1 MAVKGDNKAAYGAF
15 AGRTGNGRCGVGGA
29 GKGALGEYGMA
40 ERIAA
45 LGEFDLIERIAAL
58 GGSLPA
64 GVVGIGDDC
73 AVIPSKAGHDTL
85 VSADMLIEDVH
96 FRRDLTSA
104 YDLGWKSAAVNVSD
118 IAAMGGRPE
127 ATFLSFALP
136 ASLGDRWRLDFM
148 KGYMELCSRY
158 GVSLLGGDTTSSPD
172 RLCINVTVMGTCPHG
187 RAVRRNGAKVGDV
200 ICVTGTLGDSAAGL
214 RLLLGFDSSSAA
226 AAASSTPSAA
236 SSPSASSSASA
247 PSAAS
252 TASVAAS
259 ASSAPVA
266 ASAGL
271 DVVAPS
277 LACAAAPGLV
287 SPEDSSAGLSAAA
300 DPTDSDLDFLI
311 RCHRLPVPMVEAG
324 LELASLAGVHAMM
337 DISDGVASDLRHIL
351 HASGVGAQ
359 VYLDRLPFS
368 ASLERVCL
376 ARSWDKYELALCGGE
391 DYHLLFTAD
400 PATPLEK
407 LRHACHIIGKITADP
422 DSLEWIGGDGKSA
435 DYIGFRHF

>member
-1 MAVKGDNKAAYGAF
+1 MSVKGDNKAACGAY
-15 AGRTGNGRCGVGGA
+15 AGRTGNERCGAGGVET
-29 GKGALGEYGMA
+29 GPLGEYGTA

-45 LGEFDLIERIAAL
+45 LGEFDLIERIAAM

-73 AVIPSKAGHDTL
+73 AVIPSKAGQDTL

-158 GVSLLGGDTTSSPD
+158 GVSLLGGDTTSSLD

-214 RLLLGFDSSSAA
+214 RLLLGFASSSAA
-226 AAASSTPSAA
+226 VSSAPAAS
-236 SSPSASSSASA
+236 
-247 PSAAS
+247 
-252 TASVAAS
+252 S

-271 DVVAPS
+271 DVVSPA
-277 LACAAAPGLV
+277 LACTAAPGLV
-287 SPEDSSAGLSAAA
+287 SPEGSSAAA
-300 DPTDSDLDFLI
+300 GPTDSDLDFLI

-407 LRHACHIIGKITADP
+407 LRHVCHIIGKITADP

>member
-1 MAVKGDNKAAYGAF
+1 MAVKGDNKAACGAY
-15 AGRTGNGRCGVGGA
+15 AGRTGNGRCGAGGA
-29 GKGALGEYGMA
+29 EKGALGEYGMA

-45 LGEFDLIERIAAL
+45 LGEFDLIERISAM

-73 AVIPSKAGHDTL
+73 AVIPSKAGQDTL

-214 RLLLGFDSSSAA
+214 RLLLGFASSSAA
-226 AAASSTPSAA
+226 VSSAPAASSAA
-236 SSPSASSSASA
+236 
-247 PSAAS
+247 
-252 TASVAAS
+252 
-259 ASSAPVA
+259 
-266 ASAGL
+266 
-271 DVVAPS
+271 
-277 LACAAAPGLV
+277 
-287 SPEDSSAGLSAAA
+287 SAGLSAASSAVA

>member
-15 AGRTGNGRCGVGGA
+15 AGRTGNERCGAGGA
-29 GKGALGEYGMA
+29 EKGALGEYGMA

-45 LGEFDLIERIAAL
+45 LGEFDLIERISAM
-58 GGSLPA
+58 GGPLPA

-73 AVIPSKAGHDTL
+73 AVIPSKAGQDTL

-214 RLLLGFDSSSAA
+214 RLLLGFASSSAA
-226 AAASSTPSAA
+226 AASASSVSSA
-236 SSPSASSSASA
+236 SSASSS
-247 PSAAS
+247 
-252 TASVAAS
+252 VAA
-259 ASSAPVA
+259 A
-266 ASAGL
+266 AAGL
-271 DVVAPS
+271 DVVSPA
-277 LACAAAPGLV
+277 LACTAAADLV
-287 SPEDSSAGLSAAA
+287 SSEGSSAAA
-300 DPTDSDLDFLI
+300 GPTDNDLDFLI

-368 ASLERVCL
+368 ASLEGVCL

-400 PATPLEK
+400 PATSLES
-407 LRHACHIIGKITADP
+407 LSQPCYVIGKITADP

>member
-1 MAVKGDNKAAYGAF
+1 MSVKEDNKAACGAY
-15 AGRTGNGRCGVGGA
+15 AGRTGNERCGAGGVE
-29 GKGALGEYGMA
+29 KGPLGEYGMA

-45 LGEFDLIERIAAL
+45 LGEFDLIERISAM

-73 AVIPSKAGHDTL
+73 AVIPSKAGQDTL

-96 FRRDLTSA
+96 FRRDLISA

-187 RAVRRNGAKVGDV
+187 RAVRRNGAKVGDM

-214 RLLLGFDSSSAA
+214 RLLLGFASSSAA
-226 AAASSTPSAA
+226 AASASSAAAAATPASSASSAA
-236 SSPSASSSASA
+236 PAPSASS
-247 PSAAS
+247 
-252 TASVAAS
+252 
-259 ASSAPVA
+259 
-266 ASAGL
+266 
-271 DVVAPS
+271 
-277 LACAAAPGLV
+277 AAAI
-287 SPEDSSAGLSAAA
+287 
-300 DPTDSDLDFLI
+300 PTESDEDFLI

>member
-1 MAVKGDNKAAYGAF
+1 MAVKGDNKAVYGAF
-15 AGRTGNGRCGVGGA
+15 AGRTGNERCGAGGA
-29 GKGALGEYGMA
+29 EKGALGEYGMA

-45 LGEFDLIERIAAL
+45 LGEFDLIERISAM
-58 GGSLPA
+58 GGPLPS

-73 AVIPSKAGHDTL
+73 AVIPSKAGQDTL

-214 RLLLGFDSSSAA
+214 RLLLGFASSSAA
-226 AAASSTPSAA
+226 VSSAPAASSAA
-236 SSPSASSSASA
+236 SV
-247 PSAAS
+247 
-252 TASVAAS
+252 ASVAAS
-259 ASSAPVA
+259 SASSAA
-266 ASAGL
+266 ALSSAAGL
-271 DVVAPS
+271 DVVSPS
-277 LACAAAPGLV
+277 LACTAAPGLV
-287 SPEDSSAGLSAAA
+287 PPEDSSACLSAAA
-300 DPTDSDLDFLI
+300 GPTDSDLDFLI

-324 LELASLAGVHAMM
+324 LELACLSGVHAMM

>member
-1 MAVKGDNKAAYGAF
+1 MSVKGDNKAAYGAF
-15 AGRTGNGRCGVGGA
+15 AGRTGNGRCGAGGA
-29 GKGALGEYGMA
+29 EKGALGEYGMA

-45 LGEFDLIERIAAL
+45 LGEFDLIKRIAAM
-58 GGSLPA
+58 GGSLPT

-73 AVIPSKAGHDTL
+73 AVIPSKAGQDTL

-214 RLLLGFDSSSAA
+214 RLLLGFASSSAA
-226 AAASSTPSAA
+226 VSSAPAASSAA
-236 SSPSASSSASA
+236 SS
-247 PSAAS
+247 AA
-252 TASVAAS
+252 
-259 ASSAPVA
+259 
-266 ASAGL
+266 
-271 DVVAPS
+271 
-277 LACAAAPGLV
+277 
-287 SPEDSSAGLSAAA
+287 SAGLSAASSA
-300 DPTDSDLDFLI
+300 AAGPTDSDLDFLI

-324 LELASLAGVHAMM
+324 LELACLSGVHAMM

-400 PATPLEK
+400 PATPLES
-407 LRHACHIIGKITADP
+407 LSQPCYVIGKITADP

>member
-1 MAVKGDNKAAYGAF
+1 MAVKEDNKAACGAY
-15 AGRTGNGRCGVGGA
+15 AGRTGNERCGAGGVE
-29 GKGALGEYGMA
+29 KDPLGEYGTA

-45 LGEFDLIERIAAL
+45 LGEFDLIERIAAM
-58 GGSLPA
+58 GGSLPS

-73 AVIPSKAGHDTL
+73 AVIPSKAGQDTL

-214 RLLLGFDSSSAA
+214 RLLLGFASSSAA
-226 AAASSTPSAA
+226 VSSAPAASSAA
-236 SSPSASSSASA
+236 SS
-247 PSAAS
+247 AAF
-252 TASVAAS
+252 
-259 ASSAPVA
+259 
-266 ASAGL
+266 
-271 DVVAPS
+271 
-277 LACAAAPGLV
+277 
-287 SPEDSSAGLSAAA
+287 AGLSAASSA
-300 DPTDSDLDFLI
+300 AAGPTDSDLDFLI

-359 VYLDRLPFS
+359 VYLDCLPFS

>member
-1 MAVKGDNKAAYGAF
+1 MAVKEDNKAACGAY
-15 AGRTGNGRCGVGGA
+15 AGCTGDERCGAGGA
-29 GKGALGEYGMA
+29 EKGALGEYGTA

-45 LGEFDLIERIAAL
+45 LGEFDLIERISAM

-73 AVIPSKAGHDTL
+73 AVIPSKAGQDTL

-214 RLLLGFDSSSAA
+214 RLLLNVDSTA
-226 AAASSTPSAA
+226 
-236 SSPSASSSASA
+236 A
-247 PSAAS
+247 PS
-252 TASVAAS
+252 V
-259 ASSAPVA
+259 
-266 ASAGL
+266 
-271 DVVAPS
+271 
-277 LACAAAPGLV
+277 
-287 SPEDSSAGLSAAA
+287 AA

>member
-15 AGRTGNGRCGVGGA
+15 AGRTGNGRCGAGGA
-29 GKGALGEYGMA
+29 EKG
-40 ERIAA
+40 A
-45 LGEFDLIERIAAL
+45 LGEFDLIERIATL

-73 AVIPSKAGHDTL
+73 AVIPSKAGQDTL

-96 FRRDLTSA
+96 FRRDLKSA

-214 RLLLGFDSSSAA
+214 RLLLNAVRNENRCPADSAA
-226 AAASSTPSAA
+226 A
-236 SSPSASSSASA
+236 
-247 PSAAS
+247 
-252 TASVAAS
+252 
-259 ASSAPVA
+259 
-266 ASAGL
+266 G
-271 DVVAPS
+271 
-277 LACAAAPGLV
+277 
-287 SPEDSSAGLSAAA
+287 
-300 DPTDSDLDFLI
+300 PTDSDLDFLI